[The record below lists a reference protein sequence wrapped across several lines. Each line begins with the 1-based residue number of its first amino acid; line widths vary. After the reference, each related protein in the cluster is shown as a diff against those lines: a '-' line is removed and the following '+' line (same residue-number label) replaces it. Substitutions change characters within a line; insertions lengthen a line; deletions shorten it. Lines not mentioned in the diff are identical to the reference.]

1 MGVFKAAIGQIVV
14 VYVDCFLGYKG
25 SKLIIQKLEMAGT
38 VVLTDERRNQALV
51 KYQPPNSDT
60 LLVWFDCNQIR

>member
-14 VYVDCFLGYKG
+14 FYVDCFLGYKG

-38 VVLTDERRNQALV
+38 IMSTDERRNQALV
-51 KYQPPNSDT
+51 KYQPPNSDP
-60 LLVWFDCNQIR
+60 LLVWFDCDQIW